1 MTLPFPQDGPLGR
14 PPTPP
19 FAPPGPLGAAPPAAA
34 SGGGG
39 HLDEFEAM
47 LLADGQP
54 VDTPLARHAAACG
67 RCTDLVA
74 AFRSEGAALIAS
86 LALDASELA
95 FLTAAGLPG
104 QVATKIVRARAAGT
118 ADSPATLL
126 AMLITA
132 LAAYGGWLL
141 AQPIMATGLDVAERS
156 GAVNVATRLATESLV
171 GLFLAFLATVDAVS
185 SLPLVDNPALPLG
198 LVALLAWLAI
208 WLSSRLPVGAQQ
220 RAAA

>member
-1 MTLPFPQDGPLGR
+1 MTLPYPQDGTVRPTA
-14 PPTPP
+14 PPT
-19 FAPPGPLGAAPPAAA
+19 FAPPGPPGAAAPPAAA
-34 SGGGG
+34 GGGG
-39 HLDEFEAM
+39 HLDELEAM

-54 VDTPLARHAAACG
+54 VDAPLARHAAACG
-67 RCTDLVA
+67 HCTDLIA
-74 AFRSEGAALIAS
+74 AFRSEGAALIAT

-104 QVATKIVRARAAGT
+104 QVASKIVRARAAGA

-156 GAVNVATRLATESLV
+156 GAVNVATRLATEWFV
-171 GLFLAFLATVDAVS
+171 GLFLAFWAALDAVA
-185 SLPLVDNPALPLG
+185 SLPLMDNPALPLA

-208 WLSSRLPVGAQQ
+208 WLPSRLPVAAPQ
-220 RAAA
+220 RAAV

>member
-1 MTLPFPQDGPLGR
+1 MTLPFPQDGSPAR
-14 PPTPP
+14 PAPPP
-19 FAPPGPLGAAPPAAA
+19 FAPSGPPGGATPPAAA
-34 SGGGG
+34 GDGG
-39 HLDEFEAM
+39 HLDELEAM

-104 QVATKIVRARAAGT
+104 QVASKIVRARAVGT

-156 GAVNVATRLATESLV
+156 GAVNVATRLATEWFV
-171 GLFLAFLATVDAVS
+171 GLFLAFWAAVDAVS
-185 SLPLVDNPALPLG
+185 ALPLVDNPALPLA

-208 WLSSRLPVGAQQ
+208 WLTSRLPVASQQ

>member
-1 MTLPFPQDGPLGR
+1 
-14 PPTPP
+14 
-19 FAPPGPLGAAPPAAA
+19 
-34 SGGGG
+34 
-39 HLDEFEAM
+39 M
-47 LLADGQP
+47 LLAEGQP
-54 VDTPLARHAAACG
+54 VDPPLARHAAACG
-67 RCTDLVA
+67 HCTALIA

-104 QVATKIVRARAAGT
+104 QVASRIVRGRAAGA

-132 LAAYGGWLL
+132 LAGYGGWLL
-141 AQPIMATGLDVAERS
+141 AQPLVAAGAEVAERS
-156 GAVNVATRLATESLV
+156 GAINVATRLATEWIV
-171 GLFLAFLATVDAVS
+171 GLFLALWATIDAVAA
-185 SLPLVDNPALPLG
+185 LPLVDNPALPLA

-208 WLSSRLPVGAQQ
+208 WLAPHLPLASRQ

>member
-1 MTLPFPQDGPLGR
+1 MTFPFPQDGLPAPAA
-14 PPTPP
+14 PP
-19 FAPPGPLGAAPPAAA
+19 PPGPPPPGA
-34 SGGGG
+34 SGGEG
-39 HLDEFEAM
+39 HLDDLEAM

-54 VDTPLARHAAACG
+54 VDPPVARHAAACG
-67 RCTDLVA
+67 HCTALIA

-104 QVATKIVRARAAGT
+104 QVATKIARARATG

-132 LAAYGGWLL
+132 LAGYGGWLL
-141 AQPIMATGLDVAERS
+141 AQPLLATGVDVAERS
-156 GAVNVATRLATESLV
+156 GAVNVATRLATEWAV
-171 GLFLAFLATVDAVS
+171 GLLLAFWATVDAVS
-185 SLPLVDNPALPLG
+185 TFPLVDNPALPLA

-208 WLSSRLPVGAQQ
+208 WLAPHLPLASRQ